1 MPSNHL
7 ILCWP
12 LYLPPSIFPSIR
24 VSPSESVLQV
34 RWPKYWSFNFSIC
47 LSSEYLGIISFRI
60 DWLDLL
66 AVQGTLSKSLDQHYS
81 SEPSNITHSAF
92 FIVQFSHPYI
102 AIWKIIAL
110 ARQTFLSKVMSLLL
124 ICSLAGHSFS
134 YKKQMSFNFMAAVTI
149 WGDFWACP
157 PTPHCVKKKKSLTVS
172 IVFPS
177 VCHEVMGP
185 DAMIFIFEC
194 FILSKIFHSPLSLL
208 WRGFLVLCFLP

>member
-24 VSPSESVLQV
+24 VSPSESVLQI

-47 LSSEYLGIISFRI
+47 LSSEYLGMISFRM

-102 AIWKIIAL
+102 ATGKIIAL
-110 ARQTFLSKVMSLLL
+110 TRRTFVSKVMSLLL

-134 YKKQMSFNFMAAVTI
+134 YKKQMSLNFMAAVTI
-149 WGDFWACP
+149 WGDFWARP
-157 PTPHCVKKKKSLTVS
+157 LNPHCVKKKKKK
-172 IVFPS
+172 
-177 VCHEVMGP
+177 C
-185 DAMIFIFEC
+185 
-194 FILSKIFHSPLSLL
+194 LSLFPL
-208 WRGFLVLCFLP
+208 FSHLSVMKWWDQMPWSSFFNVSS